1 MTSRKP
7 ILDGTGL
14 TTREYFAAHAP
25 PMPACFEPDIP
36 LADALGMAHRGT
48 TTMSHRGT
56 KTITLMYMAKW
67 PWHYA
72 DMVLAAQDNTP

>member
-25 PMPACFEPDIP
+25 PMPGCFEPDIP
-36 LADALGMAHRGT
+36 LAEAIGFHT
-48 TTMSHRGT
+48 SSRGT
-56 KTITLMYMAKW
+56 KTITLMYLAKW